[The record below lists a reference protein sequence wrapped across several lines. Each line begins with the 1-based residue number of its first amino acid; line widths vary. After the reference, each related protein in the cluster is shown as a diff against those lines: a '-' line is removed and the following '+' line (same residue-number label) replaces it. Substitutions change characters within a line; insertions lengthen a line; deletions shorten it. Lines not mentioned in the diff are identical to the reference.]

1 LTVSRSRWEEE
12 ELWREIEKKAKEG
25 KAKEATE
32 LSVKQKGAMAVQL
45 EKEAEVL

>member
-25 KAKEATE
+25 KAKATE